1 MAAAGG
7 MDPHSDAESVASA
20 ADSTAEWGTEYLVDD
35 ILRTRL
41 PRQSVD
47 VIHDSGTLVR
57 PCVRECTDVC
67 RAGRRPARTRV
78 HAWMRVSRSKSVLL
92 SDAGPRCSRTAL
104 L

>member
-1 MAAAGG
+1 MQAHFRAQAGIAAAGG

-57 PCVRECTDVC
+57 PCVRECTDAS
-67 RAGRRPARTRV
+67 RARSGALRARVST
-78 HAWMRVSRSKSVLL
+78 HGCEVSRSR
-92 SDAGPRCSRTAL
+92 SDYAL
-104 L
+104 